1 MNSALREFLVRH
13 RETIERRTSEVFL
26 AASGVPLFLEH
37 LIEILDRG
45 DEVAEMATEYGR
57 RLFGLGLTASEL
69 VHGYGSVGEV
79 VTKLAGEE
87 GQDIATS
94 DLEVFNRIL
103 YVAIAEA
110 VTAHER
116 ERTGALAH
124 ELRNVLYAATM
135 SLEVMKKGIETGGW
149 TSDALDRSLTLMGT
163 LIDRSLAE
171 VRLQTEAPSLAERFR
186 LADAVDQIRETVR
199 REVESR
205 DLKLGVEIDRELEVE
220 ADRQFLMS
228 VVSSLVQ
235 NALQYT
241 QRGSRVSLRARCT
254 DGRLVI
260 EVEDECGG
268 MPPGKIDELF
278 LPFVRGQEK
287 HPGVGLGLSIAM
299 RAIKAIKGDIRVR
312 DLPGHGCIFIAE
324 LPAVLVTG

>member
-205 DLKLGVEIDRELEVE
+205 NLELGVEIDRELEVE

-268 MPPGKIDELF
+268 WPPGKVDEVF
-278 LPFVRGQEK
+278 LPFVRGRANR
-287 HPGVGLGLSIAM
+287 PGAGLTLSIAK
-299 RAIKAIKGDIRVR
+299 RAIEEINGELRVR
-312 DLPGHGCIFIAE
+312 DLPGKGCVFSVE
-324 LPAVLVTG
+324 LPVP

>member
-163 LIDRSLAE
+163 LIARS
-171 VRLQTEAPSLAERFR
+171 PRFVCR
-186 LADAVDQIRETVR
+186 RRHPLWRSGFDWRTRSTKSARRCDAR
-199 REVESR
+199 
-205 DLKLGVEIDRELEVE
+205 
-220 ADRQFLMS
+220 
-228 VVSSLVQ
+228 
-235 NALQYT
+235 
-241 QRGSRVSLRARCT
+241 SRVAT
-254 DGRLVI
+254 
-260 EVEDECGG
+260 
-268 MPPGKIDELF
+268 
-278 LPFVRGQEK
+278 
-287 HPGVGLGLSIAM
+287 
-299 RAIKAIKGDIRVR
+299 
-312 DLPGHGCIFIAE
+312 
-324 LPAVLVTG
+324 

>member
-268 MPPGKIDELF
+268 WPQGKVDEVF
-278 LPFVRGQEK
+278 LPFVRGRANR
-287 HPGVGLGLSIAM
+287 PGAGLTLSIAK
-299 RAIKAIKGDIRVR
+299 RAIEEINGELRVR
-312 DLPGHGCIFIAE
+312 DLPGKGCVFSVE
-324 LPAVLVTG
+324 LPVP